1 MNSKS
6 KSKKKSGKKHEFN
19 LKLSDTAFEKL
30 YKKAGLTG
38 IDPEVIL
45 ENFIE
50 DFVHGDYSNGS
61 DERMYL
67 EQWYKRSDFNKSNKK
82 TFLKY
87 LLENE
92 MLLGSEDMPKELI
105 HWEKEI
111 SYYEESIIK
120 IQEELKSGIIE
131 GHDGTTYTWQ
141 SIQNGNGE
149 PSYTSKEDWEKAER
163 ECMTEYREEVDCYK
177 KQMQDLWNDFIEWT
191 DQKDVL
197 LDKELKKIK
206 KWYKKLNG

>member
-1 MNSKS
+1 MSSKS
-6 KSKKKSGKKHEFN
+6 KIKKKSRKN
-19 LKLSDTAFEKL
+19 
-30 YKKAGLTG
+30 
-38 IDPEVIL
+38 
-45 ENFIE
+45 
-50 DFVHGDYSNGS
+50 
-61 DERMYL
+61 
-67 EQWYKRSDFNKSNKK
+67 SDFNKSNKK

-141 SIQNGNGE
+141 NLQNGNGE
-149 PSYTSKEDWEKAER
+149 PSYISKEDWEKVEK
-163 ECMTEYREEVDCYK
+163 ECLTQYREEADNYK
-177 KQMQDLWNDFIEWT
+177 RKIQDLWNEYIEWT
-191 DQKDVL
+191 DQKDAS
-197 LDKELKKIK
+197 LDKELKELK